1 MRSFLYAVGVATLL
15 NQALGQESV
24 ECQDALTGFTFSRHD
39 SGRGVSFGIAIPG
52 NVTSGEPYDAV
63 IQMTAS
69 KDIGWYG
76 IAWGGSMT
84 YNPISLAYPNGD
96 DVTLSARMAFG
107 YFPPVTY
114 PDATH
119 QVLPTGTFV
128 NETHWQVTARCTGCT
143 QWGDDDI
150 GVTYLD
156 PSEDQYLAYALS
168 TMPVDDPADPESSF
182 SIHSQTGHF
191 VQNFAGG
198 ANEDFEDLVQKN
210 LGEVDAAEG
219 GAR

>member
-1 MRSFLYAVGVATLL
+1 M
-15 NQALGQESV
+15 
-24 ECQDALTGFTFSRHD
+24 
-39 SGRGVSFGIAIPG
+39 
-52 NVTSGEPYDAV
+52 
-63 IQMTAS
+63 
-69 KDIGWYG
+69 
-76 IAWGGSMT
+76 
-84 YNPISLAYPNGD
+84 
-96 DVTLSARMAFG
+96 
-107 YFPPVTY
+107 
-114 PDATH
+114 
-119 QVLPTGTFV
+119 
-128 NETHWQVTARCTGCT
+128 TARCTGCT

-150 GVTYLD
+150 GVTYLE

-168 TMPVDDPADPESSF
+168 TTPVDDPADPESSF